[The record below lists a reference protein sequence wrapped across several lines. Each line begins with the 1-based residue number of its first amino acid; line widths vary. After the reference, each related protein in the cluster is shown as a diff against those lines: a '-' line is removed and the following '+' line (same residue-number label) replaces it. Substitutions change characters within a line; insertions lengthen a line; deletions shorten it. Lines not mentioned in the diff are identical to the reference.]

1 MSSFI
6 KRVREADPQALL
18 LNAGDYYQVI
28 FKEHHL
34 VLIEK
39 KIGNIHK
46 EGIPNWAKST
56 RGKTSIPSA
65 V

>member
-46 EGIPNWAKST
+46 EGIPNWAKS
-56 RGKTSIPSA
+56 